1 MLAAVTNR
9 ARLLFFL
16 LAGVSVSL
24 LAARG
29 RAGTS
34 VLLRRAAFLT
44 ALGVLLALSG
54 WDDVVLVFYG
64 VLFVLA
70 PLLLRLAT
78 PALLAVAVVS
88 ALPAVLLLAQ
98 DLVSGQTPTPWWR
111 TGPRRVTRARR
122 RRRPAGRRRPRPGR
136 G

>member
-1 MLAAVTNR
+1 MLAAATNR

-44 ALGVLLALSG
+44 ALGVILALSG

-98 DLVSGQTPTPWWR
+98 DPARVAGSTGVALVVGEVVPCSASPS
-111 TGPRRVTRARR
+111 
-122 RRRPAGRRRPRPGR
+122 AG
-136 G
+136 